1 MAIYN
6 VHGGHSLICR
16 GASGLLEEVNEDRAV
31 KNKVIEY
38 LRKAGHTVYDCTDD
52 NGRTQGANLSAIVAK
67 CNAHKASLDVSIHLN
82 TGGGTGCEVENYD
95 TGTKAVSDR
104 ICANIS
110 AALGIRNRGTKYM
123 PDLYVLRNTKS
134 PAILVEC
141 CFVDNAV
148 DKVHWNVE
156 KCAKAIA
163 EGIVGHSINVSGSAS
178 SKPSAT
184 TVNGTFKV
192 RVDATDLNIRKGPG
206 TNYSKTGK
214 HTGKGT
220 FTIAET
226 KSGAGSAKGWGK
238 LKSGAGWISLDFAK
252 RV

>member
-82 TGGGTGCEVENYD
+82 AGGGTGCEVENYD

-220 FTIAET
+220 FTITET

>member
-82 TGGGTGCEVENYD
+82 AGGGTGCEVENYD

-110 AALGIRNRGTKYM
+110 AALGIRNTQQG
-123 PDLYVLRNTKS
+123 
-134 PAILVEC
+134 
-141 CFVDNAV
+141 
-148 DKVHWNVE
+148 
-156 KCAKAIA
+156 
-163 EGIVGHSINVSGSAS
+163 
-178 SKPSAT
+178 
-184 TVNGTFKV
+184 
-192 RVDATDLNIRKGPG
+192 
-206 TNYSKTGK
+206 
-214 HTGKGT
+214 
-220 FTIAET
+220 
-226 KSGAGSAKGWGK
+226 
-238 LKSGAGWISLDFAK
+238 
-252 RV
+252 